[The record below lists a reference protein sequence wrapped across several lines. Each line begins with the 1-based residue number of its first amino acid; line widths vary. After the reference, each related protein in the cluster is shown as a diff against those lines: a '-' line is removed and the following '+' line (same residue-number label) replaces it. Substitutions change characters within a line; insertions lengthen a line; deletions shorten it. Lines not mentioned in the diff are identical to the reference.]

1 MELSLAMIAEPR
13 KRNGIVEKG
22 VIVANQCDRLSKIV
36 PHLKD
41 YFYLVERRGWLWMNS
56 EKTADVKLVDDLTT
70 LEETKRKFP
79 EAIVLEFSNGDFVD
93 TDLFHPLNIPKIY
106 TGIQIAAWPAFKRH
120 ELFVRAAALLPQERF
135 IKFGHFWQ
143 KSRWFDRNSEA
154 VRRRKIIR
162 LAHRLHASIDFP
174 GEADASEVNRLV
186 NTAKMG
192 ILTSEHEG
200 LSRFKMECLSA
211 DIPVLVPED
220 AGPATTRHINEKTG
234 MLFKPTPEDLAE
246 AIRYVEDHL
255 GSFSPRAYVLGH
267 TGVHHALP
275 ALKNALRMLAKRD
288 GFQRDYEEISWN
300 GRNEGLIWGR
310 GKAIAEVKNAVV
322 RCNP

>member
-1 MELSLAMIAEPR
+1 MNFPYSPLARPQRGAH
-13 KRNGIVEKG
+13 GIEKG
-22 VIVANQCDRLSKIV
+22 VVIVNRCDELCEAV

-41 YFYLVERRGWLWMNS
+41 YFYLVERRGWFGMNK
-56 EKTADVKLVDDLTT
+56 ERNADIKLVDDPTT
-70 LEETKRKFP
+70 MEETRKKFP
-79 EAIVLEFSNGDFVD
+79 HAIPLVLADGDFVD

-255 GSFSPRAYVLGH
+255 GSFSPRAYVLEK
-267 TGVHHALP
+267 TGMKNSLVMLRGALQI
-275 ALKNALRMLAKRD
+275 LAKKD
-288 GFQRDYEEISWN
+288 GSDRSYEEIKWD
-300 GRNEGLIWGR
+300 GRNERFVWTKEEALEDIK
-310 GKAIAEVKNAVV
+310 KAMNSFS
-322 RCNP
+322 

>member
-1 MELSLAMIAEPR
+1 MIAEPR

>member
-1 MELSLAMIAEPR
+1 MRLSRKLRANIEFPFASI
-13 KRNGIVEKG
+13 KRN
-22 VIVANQCDRLSKIV
+22 
-36 PHLKD
+36 
-41 YFYLVERRGWLWMNS
+41 
-56 EKTADVKLVDDLTT
+56 ADLPSD
-70 LEETKRKFP
+70 P
-79 EAIVLEFSNGDFVD
+79 EMI
-93 TDLFHPLNIPKIY
+93 
-106 TGIQIAAWPAFKRH
+106 
-120 ELFVRAAALLPQERF
+120 
-135 IKFGHFWQ
+135 
-143 KSRWFDRNSEA
+143 
-154 VRRRKIIR
+154 
-162 LAHRLHASIDFP
+162 
-174 GEADASEVNRLV
+174 NRLV

>member
-255 GSFSPRAYVLGH
+255 GSFSPRAYVLEK
-267 TGVHHALP
+267 TGMKNSLVMLRGALQI
-275 ALKNALRMLAKRD
+275 LAKKD
-288 GFQRDYEEISWN
+288 GSDRSYEEIKWD
-300 GRNEGLIWGR
+300 GRNERFVWTKEEALEDIK
-310 GKAIAEVKNAVV
+310 KAMNSFS
-322 RCNP
+322 